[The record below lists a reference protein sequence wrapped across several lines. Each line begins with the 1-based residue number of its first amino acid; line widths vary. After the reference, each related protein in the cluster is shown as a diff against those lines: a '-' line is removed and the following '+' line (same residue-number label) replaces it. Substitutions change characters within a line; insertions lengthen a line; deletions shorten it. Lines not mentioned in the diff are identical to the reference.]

1 MSTLQTSWLA
11 WALSFGGFAALAFAM
26 ERHYRQ
32 LTERDDVPV
41 AQRWVLRGAGTSLLV
56 AAFMVCLQT
65 WGSSVGTVVALGFWS
80 LGALMAAGLLAI
92 LPRVMAFLAVVTS
105 LLAALSW
112 GAVSAG
118 WVL

>member
-26 ERHYRQ
+26 DRHYRQ

-56 AAFMVCLQT
+56 AVFMVCLQT
-65 WGSSVGTVVALGFWS
+65 WGSSVGTVVALWFWS
-80 LGALMAAGLLAI
+80 LGALIAAGLLGI
-92 LPRVMAFLAVVTS
+92 LPRVMACLAVVTS
-105 LLAALSW
+105 SLAVL
-112 GAVSAG
+112 G
-118 WVL
+118 WVAVGVGWAL